1 LVLHCWE
8 DEEDFK
14 RPSKVNLRDR
24 IERLYKSDK
33 ETYDDTFDK
42 PFDSELPF

>member
-1 LVLHCWE
+1 MNCWE

-14 RPSKVNLRDR
+14 RPSKANFRDR
-24 IERLYKSDK
+24 MKRYFSGK
-33 ETYDDTFDK
+33 ESYDDTFDK